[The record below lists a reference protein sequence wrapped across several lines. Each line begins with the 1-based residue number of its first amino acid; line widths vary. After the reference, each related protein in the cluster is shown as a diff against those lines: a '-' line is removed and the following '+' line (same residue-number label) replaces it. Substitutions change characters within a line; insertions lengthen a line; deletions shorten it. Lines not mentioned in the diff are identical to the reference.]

1 MATELSVILGS
12 GLNPLKQFVPLNPV
26 NNERWLKGTSSVIIN
41 PEDFSAGGSGL
52 VTPLSLTGTAIRLP
66 TTPLEYRRAIS
77 VSNNNTVH
85 TIFIGFDPAL
95 TSSTGFPILPE
106 GQLSM
111 DINAEVILYG
121 VTGGPTIN
129 VRVLELR

>member
-12 GLNPLKQFVPLNPV
+12 GLNPLKVSCPINKV
-26 NNERWLKGTSSVIIN
+26 NNERWIKGVSSVIIN

-52 VTPLSLTGTAIRLP
+52 VTALNLTGTAVSLP
-66 TTPLEYRRAIS
+66 TTPLPKRRALS
-77 VSNNNTVH
+77 VSNNSTAQ
-85 TIFIGFDPAL
+85 TIFIGFDPGI
-95 TSSTGFPILPE
+95 TPSTGFPILPN

-111 DINAEVILYG
+111 DINSEVILYG
-121 VTGGPTIN
+121 VTNGPTVD